1 LVVDKPLQL
10 LGNAFGPLAL
20 VLVGVS
26 LARTP
31 LKGQKAA
38 ALWLAGSKN
47 LVLPLLVVCSAWVFG
62 IRGLPLTVMVVA
74 AALPIGANVFLFAQ
88 RYGVAQELTTAAMG
102 VSTVLAVLTLPA
114 VMWAL
119 SLL

>member
-1 LVVDKPLQL
+1 
-10 LGNAFGPLAL
+10 
-20 VLVGVS
+20 
-26 LARTP
+26 
-31 LKGQKAA
+31 
-38 ALWLAGSKN
+38 
-47 LVLPLLVVCSAWVFG
+47 
-62 IRGLPLTVMVVA
+62 
-74 AALPIGANVFLFAQ
+74 VFLFAQ